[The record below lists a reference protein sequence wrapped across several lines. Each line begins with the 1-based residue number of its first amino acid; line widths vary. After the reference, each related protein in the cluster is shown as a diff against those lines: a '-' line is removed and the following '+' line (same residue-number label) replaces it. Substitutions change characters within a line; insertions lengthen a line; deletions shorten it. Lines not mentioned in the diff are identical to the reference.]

1 MTTKIY
7 RKSLRKIITE
17 FNVKVGKSKPQ
28 VITLRD
34 LNEFQSLINAAEKD
48 ANTIVK
54 TRLEQE
60 MYLFYL
66 SLQCL
71 TSISLVL
78 YNETDAQ
85 DSVFLEDWLSVDGD
99 PNPNFVLRNIVVQI
113 VNYSLAIGTLIEDG
127 LDYPARAILKTN
139 NELIWQLLILLSDR
153 AVFKN
158 YCQFD
163 TEEQSI
169 KKWQKLFAKGKI
181 VEHIEKLEANL
192 GLPKEYLKDLKL
204 WRKDAQA
211 FYEKSLLHSFTA
223 THAGA
228 FSLDFDNHEP
238 SSAILGTA
246 SATSIKTLEHI
257 NFQLWYCIVL
267 FFNVLEDMCKYK
279 IPLENEFWYRAS
291 VCKECVMVLFL
302 ETYHSDS

>member
-1 MTTKIY
+1 MTTKTY
-7 RKSLRKIITE
+7 RSSLRKIITE
-17 FNVKVGKSKPQ
+17 FNLKAGKLKPHA
-28 VITLRD
+28 ITLRE
-34 LNEFQSLINAAEKD
+34 LNQFQSLIAATEKD
-48 ANTIVK
+48 ARSIVK

-71 TSISLVL
+71 TSISLAL
-78 YNETDAQ
+78 YDETGSHN
-85 DSVFLEDWLSVDGD
+85 SVFPIDWVSVDGVPD
-99 PNPNFVLRNIVVQI
+99 PNFVLRNIIVQI

-139 NELIWQLLILLSDR
+139 NELIWQLLILLSNR
-153 AVFKN
+153 TIFKN
-158 YCQFD
+158 YCQYE
-163 TEEQSI
+163 TEEQSL

-204 WRKDAQA
+204 WRKDAQS
-211 FYEKSLLHSFTA
+211 FYDEALLHSFTA
-223 THAGA
+223 THARA

-238 SSAILGTA
+238 SSAILGSA

-257 NFQLWYCIVL
+257 NYQLWYCIVL
-267 FFNVLEDMCKYK
+267 FFKVLDGNCNYK
-279 IPLENEFWYRAS
+279 IPLENELWYRAS
-291 VCKECVMVLFL
+291 VCKECVMVLYL
-302 ETYHSDS
+302 ETYHNDS

>member
-1 MTTKIY
+1 MTTKTY
-7 RKSLRKIITE
+7 RTTLRKIITE
-17 FNVKVGKSKPQ
+17 FNLKVEKPKSQ
-28 VITLRD
+28 AITLRD
-34 LNEFQSLINAAEKD
+34 LNEFRSLINTTEKD
-48 ANTIVK
+48 ARATVK

-78 YNETDAQ
+78 YDETGTQ
-85 DSVFLEDWLSVDGD
+85 DSVFPTDWVSSDGD

-153 AVFKN
+153 AIFKN

-181 VEHIEKLEANL
+181 VEHIEKLELNL
-192 GLPKEYLKDLKL
+192 GLPKENLKDLKL
-204 WRKDAQA
+204 WRKDAQS
-211 FYEKSLLHSFTA
+211 FYDKALSHSFTA

-267 FFNVLEDMCKYK
+267 FFNVLEGVCEYN

-302 ETYHSDS
+302 ETYHNES